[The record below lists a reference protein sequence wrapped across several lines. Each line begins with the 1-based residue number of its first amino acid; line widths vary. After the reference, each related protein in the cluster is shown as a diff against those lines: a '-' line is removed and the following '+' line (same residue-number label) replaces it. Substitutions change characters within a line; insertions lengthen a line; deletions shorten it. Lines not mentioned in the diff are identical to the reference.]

1 MSRDTVRDWASSR
14 PTLTNALR
22 RLSAKGASGTEAREL
37 LAFLEQ
43 DLTALAAATNQQV
56 LAREMITRRQFLNT
70 IERQALTAEQ
80 SEAVITFDNR
90 VQVVA
95 AAGSGKTS
103 IMVARAAYAVVS
115 GIVPPDR
122 ILLLAFN
129 KAAAEELR
137 QRVAERLTAAGID
150 AAGITATTFHAFGG
164 NVIGRATGRKRR
176 PAEWLDSG
184 KDVAMVGRIVDELR
198 DSSFDFRFKWDL
210 YRLLFARMAD
220 DPGGGDPDGY
230 DYGTKQTG
238 FQTFQATTVKSQGER
253 LVADF
258 LFLNGVRF
266 EYERPYVHDVAD
278 ATHSQYRPDFYYPD
292 VDVWHEHWAL
302 DGQGKPPESFRDYA
316 EGMAWK
322 KSLHHRLGTTLIETT
337 WADILDGT
345 GFHPFAEEL
354 KAHGLTLDWN
364 PDRPIP
370 GEQPVRHEDLAR
382 LMRSFMTH
390 VKSNSLT
397 AHDLEERLRSGRHR
411 IQRYRARVFLD
422 LYWAIAEKWEQ
433 RLVADDSMDF
443 EDMLV
448 QAADL
453 LETGSTDMG
462 YDLVLVDEFQDASR
476 ARARLARAL
485 VAKPHRYLLAVGDDW
500 QSINR
505 FAGADLSVM
514 TSFNDW
520 FGAGPTLRLQKTFRS
535 PQSICDTAAGFVS
548 KNPRQLAKQVQS
560 VQHGYGPAAS
570 LVRVTSRD
578 EVAGALAS
586 VLNHL
591 AERVESGEISSG
603 PSGKVSV
610 DVLGRY
616 NFDGDLM
623 PSRCPRQLNV
633 TFRTVHSSK
642 GLQADYIVLPNV
654 SSGTY
659 GFPSEVVDDPIM
671 TLALPEADDYPHA
684 EERRLFYVALTRA
697 RRQVTLI
704 GVQGMESPFVAEL
717 LADNRLELSPL
728 STVDMSEPCPTCGKG
743 VLVVRRR
750 RSNGAEFLGCS
761 AFPRCRHTRALAAS

>member
-1 MSRDTVRDWASSR
+1 MV
-14 PTLTNALR
+14 
-22 RLSAKGASGTEAREL
+22 
-37 LAFLEQ
+37 
-43 DLTALAAATNQQV
+43 
-56 LAREMITRRQFLNT
+56 TRRQFLGT

-103 IMVARAAYAVVS
+103 IMVARAAYAVLR

-137 QRVAERLTAAGID
+137 QRVEERLTAAGID

-164 NVIGRATGRKRR
+164 NVIGRATGRKKR

-230 DYGTKQTG
+230 DYDTKQTG

-258 LFLNGVRF
+258 LFLNGVTF
-266 EYERPYVHDVAD
+266 EYERPYAHDVAD

-302 DGQGKPPESFRDYA
+302 DGQGKPPESFRGYA
-316 EGMAWK
+316 ESMAWK

-337 WADILDGT
+337 WADILDGR
-345 GFHPFAEEL
+345 GFHPFANDL
-354 KAHGLTLDWN
+354 KAHGITLDWN

-370 GEQPVRHEDLAR
+370 GEQPIRHEDLAR

-397 AHDLEERLRSGRHR
+397 AHDLESRLKAAKGRV
-411 IQRYRARVFLD
+411 QRYRARVFLD
-422 LYWAIAEKWEQ
+422 LYRAIAEQWEQ
-433 RLVADDSMDF
+433 RLRTDDSIDF

-453 LETGSTDMG
+453 LESGSIDMG
-462 YDLVLVDEFQDASR
+462 YDLVLVDEFQDASH
-476 ARARLARAL
+476 ARARLTRAL
-485 VAKPHRYLLAVGDDW
+485 VTKPHRYLLAVGDDW

-520 FGAGPTLRLQKTFRS
+520 FGEGPTLRLQKTFRS

-560 VQHGYGPAAS
+560 VQPAYGPAAC
-570 LVRVTSRD
+570 LVRVASRD
-578 EVAGALAS
+578 EVGAALAS
-586 VLNHL
+586 VLSEL
-591 AERVESGEISSG
+591 AEGVDSGEISAG
-603 PSGKVSV
+603 PSGRVSV

-616 NFDGDLM
+616 NFDRDLM
-623 PSRCPRQLNV
+623 PSRCPRQLDV

-642 GLQADYIVLPNV
+642 GLEADYIVLPNV

-671 TLALPEADDYPHA
+671 ALAMAEADDYPHA

-704 GVQGMESPFVAEL
+704 GVEGMESPFVAEL
-717 LADNRLELSPL
+717 LAENRLELSPL
-728 STVDMSEPCPTCGKG
+728 STVDASEPCPTCGKG

-750 RSNGAEFLGCS
+750 RSDGVEFLGCS
-761 AFPRCRHTRALAAS
+761 AFPRCKHTRAIAAW